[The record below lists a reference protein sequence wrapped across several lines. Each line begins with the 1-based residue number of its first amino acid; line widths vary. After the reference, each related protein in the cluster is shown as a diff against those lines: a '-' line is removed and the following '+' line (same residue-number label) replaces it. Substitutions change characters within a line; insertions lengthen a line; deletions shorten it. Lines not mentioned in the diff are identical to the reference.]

1 MKMERFLVCA
11 VASLSIAC
19 LLVSCRN
26 GNNEQSSAS
35 GARSIDGAN
44 KSLTSSS
51 EENDPD
57 KALKDNIRAFLTES
71 YPADSIKSVSLAP
84 THIDVKILTDFSAND
99 RQPSDW
105 DNIVQ
110 TAKSMNLGILSACPE
125 GTEQTSAIMYLIDAD
140 NNNLLTVKDGEV
152 SYSTFS
158 GANSVDVPTDNP
170 NTITM
175 DEFNAIKTGMTYQEV
190 FDIVGGRGETISE
203 SDIGLGDEYYTVMYE
218 WQGEGIPG
226 ANANVMFQGGKVVNK
241 AQFGLE

>member
-1 MKMERFLVCA
+1 MKMRYFLACA
-11 VASLSIAC
+11 VASLSIIC
-19 LLVSCRN
+19 LLTSCGN
-26 GNNEQSSAS
+26 GDNEQNNVGRAN
-35 GARSIDGAN
+35 GAN
-44 KSLTSSS
+44 KNSTSSS

-57 KALKDNIRAFLTES
+57 KALKDNVRAFLTET

-84 THIDVKILTDFSAND
+84 THIDVKILADFSVND
-99 RQPSDW
+99 SQPSDW
-105 DNIVQ
+105 DSIIQ

-125 GTEQTSAIMYLIDAD
+125 ETEQTSAIMYLIDAD

-152 SYSTFS
+152 SYSAFS

-175 DEFNAIKTGMTYQEV
+175 DEFDAIKTGMTYQEV
-190 FDIVGGRGETISE
+190 FDIIGGRGETISE

-218 WQGEGIPG
+218 WQGEGVPG

>member
-125 GTEQTSAIMYLIDAD
+125 GIEQTSAIM
-140 NNNLLTVKDGEV
+140 
-152 SYSTFS
+152 
-158 GANSVDVPTDNP
+158 NSVDVPTDNP

-175 DEFNAIKTGMTYQEV
+175 DEFKAIKTGMTYQEV